1 MPQLYRVDLSL
12 RHMCGAVGNYSSCP
26 SALQCYE
33 PMGVIIRR
41 LSKYSDSKVV
51 TCQIYEIELSI
62 SHAADRS
69 AVGAVRL
76 Y

>member
-1 MPQLYRVDLSL
+1 M
-12 RHMCGAVGNYSSCP
+12 
-26 SALQCYE
+26 
-33 PMGVIIRR
+33 IIRR

-51 TCQIYEIELSI
+51 TSQIYEIELSI

>member
-1 MPQLYRVDLSL
+1 M
-12 RHMCGAVGNYSSCP
+12 
-26 SALQCYE
+26 
-33 PMGVIIRR
+33 IFRR

-51 TCQIYEIELSI
+51 TSQIYEIESRI
-62 SHAADRS
+62 SHVADRS